1 VQNIGYNSHYH
12 SIFTTKQVPLK
23 KEPVIST
30 INELVDA
37 INFLAEHGVTEGT
50 QFNNMESQL
59 MSALGDAEEKLSIID
74 SRIMELTKISKL
86 LIEVESGYSQTT
98 LEELEK
104 LGVNPKLKYL
114 DIHQEL
120 QSEKMSRKI
129 LKNKFEQ
136 TVNGINTFN
145 EIKVTKLEKSKDAS
159 EGKRV

>member
-1 VQNIGYNSHYH
+1 M
-12 SIFTTKQVPLK
+12 
-23 KEPVIST
+23 IST

>member
-1 VQNIGYNSHYH
+1 
-12 SIFTTKQVPLK
+12 
-23 KEPVIST
+23 
-30 INELVDA
+30 
-37 INFLAEHGVTEGT
+37 
-50 QFNNMESQL
+50 

-136 TVNGINTFN
+136 TVNEINTFN

>member
-1 VQNIGYNSHYH
+1 MQNIGYNSHYH

>member
-1 VQNIGYNSHYH
+1 MQNIGYNSHYH

-104 LGVNPKLKYL
+104 LGVNPKINLNKRLMGLILSMKLKL
-114 DIHQEL
+114 L
-120 QSEKMSRKI
+120 NLKKVKMLLKEKEYKI
-129 LKNKFEQ
+129 L
-136 TVNGINTFN
+136 
-145 EIKVTKLEKSKDAS
+145 
-159 EGKRV
+159 R